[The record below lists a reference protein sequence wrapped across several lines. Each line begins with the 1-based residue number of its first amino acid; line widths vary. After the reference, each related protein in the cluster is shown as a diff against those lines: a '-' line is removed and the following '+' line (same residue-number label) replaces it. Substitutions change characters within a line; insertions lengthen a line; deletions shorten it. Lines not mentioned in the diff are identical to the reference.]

1 LITVHYAKIQPYK
14 EAAMKQG
21 MIAVWEE
28 ASQLRKL
35 MQQQSDSRLR
45 TRLHLLYLLRTGVV
59 TNRAQAA
66 QFLGL
71 GRNTVGQWLRQYER
85 GGLPALLQVGQAP
98 GKASSLPAE
107 VIAQMRAK
115 LAEPRGCAS
124 FRELWRWV
132 EQTYH
137 LQTTYFVIW
146 YTATHLLGARLAVAR
161 PTHLKKSPTPKQV
174 FAPRSRTGSA
184 RQP

>member
-1 LITVHYAKIQPYK
+1 
-14 EAAMKQG
+14 MKQG
-21 MIAVWEE
+21 MPAVWED

-45 TRLHLLYLLRTGVV
+45 TRLHLLYLLRTDVA

-66 QFLGL
+66 QLLGI
-71 GRNTVGQWLRQYER
+71 GRNTVGQWLHQYER
-85 GGLPALLQVGQAP
+85 GGLQALRAVGQAR

-107 VIAQMRAK
+107 VIAGMRAK
-115 LAEPRGCAS
+115 LAAPSGCAS
-124 FRELWRWV
+124 FHELWRWV

-146 YTATHLLGARLAVAR
+146 YTATHVLGARLAVAR
-161 PTHLKKSPTPKQV
+161 PTHIKKSPMPKRV
-174 FAPRSRTGSA
+174 FAPRSPTGSA
-184 RQP
+184 KRH